1 MEQKKCLIQV
11 DEVLNHLRNEDLNK
25 IPLDI
30 RNSIK
35 ENKDKNYIWEYDETK
50 ELWDQDLDRK
60 SIAILSYLNMEYLV
74 NKEQKELLK
83 QMHRFNERKKYSK

>member
-1 MEQKKCLIQV
+1 MIIKAVKFRKDGFYTQPFVFGGEEGAPNYWY
-11 DEVLNHLRNEDLNK
+11 EVTMGKMMADGFN
-25 IPLDI
+25 
-30 RNSIK
+30 
-35 ENKDKNYIWEYDETK
+35 DETK

-83 QMHRFNERKKYSK
+83 EMHRFNERKKYSK

>member
-1 MEQKKCLIQV
+1 MDQKKCLVQV
-11 DEVLNHLRNEDLNK
+11 DEVLNHLSEEDLNK

-35 ENKDKNYIWEYDETK
+35 ENKDKNYTWEYDETK

-83 QMHRFNERKKYSK
+83 EMHRFNERKKYSK

>member
-1 MEQKKCLIQV
+1 MDHKKCLVQV
-11 DEVLNHLRNEDLNK
+11 DEVLNHLGEDDLNK
-25 IPLDI
+25 IPFDI

-35 ENKDKNYIWEYDETK
+35 KNKDKNYTWEYDKTK
-50 ELWDQDLDRK
+50 ELCAQDLDRK

-83 QMHRFNERKKYSK
+83 EMHRFNERKKYSK